1 MATVAPAMRQHAPH
15 GGRSPRPAKG
25 AADFG
30 RFLQEARQ
38 AEPPAADE
46 VDRPGQAS
54 APEKEESAPPPAEGQ
69 TSTRAPAGEEG
80 RADGSPAGDGETDT
94 EADLGPETAA
104 GTGANPINPDPGA
117 TPAPPTTT
125 TTAQPFVPVAPQ
137 PVVPTTPQPF
147 APVTSSVAPP
157 APQTQISAAA
167 KPAVALAASAPAA
180 DNTQAPAP
188 TPTPAPP
195 PKGKT
200 QTQGDSSPA
209 EGSATDASTA
219 LESGE
224 ALALE
229 PAAGEDLQTVP
240 PTPNEV
246 PHAPANMF
254 SFEEHLRPDLR
265 AEVAPEPVLD
275 QLQQAMDTALLDENT
290 QLVMPQVV
298 RGLTTLVREG
308 VSEMRLQLMPE
319 DLGEIELRVQTS
331 EGTVRGEMMVQNPEV
346 KHLLD
351 QHLDRLR
358 DALQQQGL
366 DLRGFA
372 IGLSPD
378 GRFAQPDRSRHQNP
392 SPNGTRPQAQD
403 SSPEPA
409 APVLTPRGAKEVDY
423 LA

>member
-38 AEPPAADE
+38 AETPAADE
-46 VDRPGQAS
+46 VERSGQAP
-54 APEKEESAPPPAEGQ
+54 APEKEESTPAPAEGQ
-69 TSTRAPAGEEG
+69 TSARVPAGEEG
-80 RADGSPAGDGETDT
+80 RADGSPAGESETDT
-94 EADLGPETAA
+94 GADTEPESAA
-104 GTGANPINPDPGA
+104 GTGANPNNPDPGA
-117 TPAPPTTT
+117 TPVPPTTT
-125 TTAQPFVPVAPQ
+125 TTTPQPFVPVAPQ
-137 PVVPTTPQPF
+137 
-147 APVTSSVAPP
+147 AAAP
-157 APQTQISAAA
+157 APAAQTTAGA
-167 KPAVALAASAPAA
+167 KPATVLAAAVPSAS
-180 DNTQAPAP
+180 NTQ
-188 TPTPAPP
+188 TPTPAPAP
-195 PKGKT
+195 APKGKT
-200 QTQGDSSPA
+200 QTPTQGDPSPA
-209 EGSATDASTA
+209 EGAATDASAA
-219 LESGE
+219 LNPGE
-224 ALALE
+224 ALTLD
-229 PAAGEDLQTVP
+229 PAADEDPQAVP
-240 PTPNEV
+240 APPAEV
-246 PHAPANMF
+246 PHAPANML
-254 SFEEHLRPDLR
+254 SFEEHLRPDLK
-265 AEVAPEPVLD
+265 AEVAPEPMLD
-275 QLQQAMDTALLDENT
+275 QLQQAMNAALLDESA

-298 RGLTTLVREG
+298 RGLTTLVSEG

-319 DLGEIELRVQTS
+319 DLGEIELRVRTS

-378 GRFAQPDRSRHQNP
+378 GRFAQPDRSRHQGP